1 MTFGEILRLTREK
14 KNLSQEDTAKAIEKK
29 YRIRM
34 SPSYLSMIENG
45 TRENLTVKSLNAL
58 LDFFNLP
65 FESALSLFKA
75 SNNENCLLEE
85 PVRYGAQ
92 SDKVRDEHELEH
104 LPAEAKQLLK
114 EFTDFLIEKYKKT
127 SV

>member
-1 MTFGEILRLTREK
+1 MTFGEILRITREK

-29 YRIRM
+29 YGIRM

-75 SNNENCLLEE
+75 SSNANYLLEE
-85 PVRYGAQ
+85 PARYEPH
-92 SDKVRDEHELEH
+92 SVKCRDELDH
-104 LPAEAKQLLK
+104 LPDEAKQLLK
-114 EFTDFLIEKYKKT
+114 DFSDFLVEKYKKT

>member
-29 YRIRM
+29 YGIRM

-75 SNNENCLLEE
+75 SNNANYLLEE
-85 PVRYGAQ
+85 PARYGAN
-92 SDKVRDEHELEH
+92 SVKVRDELDH
-104 LPAEAKQLLK
+104 LPDEAKQLLK
-114 EFTDFLIEKYKKT
+114 DFSDFLIEKYKKK